1 MSAQAALAI
10 GGPGPAAGTT
20 WDANG
25 DVELTLP
32 QKAAVIISAL
42 PPEDAGSLLKK
53 MGPTHIKVY
62 VTATRQ
68 LRHVPMKTLERVV
81 VEFLDSLDSDD
92 ITIGPDTAADVL
104 SRIMDANA
112 VSEIIGEASGV
123 RRPVWELVQDVPA
136 EAIASYIEREHPRVA
151 SILMSRLGAEKAAA
165 VIDVLDVESAEQVI
179 GMLKNPAEVRPEVLR
194 TVEES
199 VRADLLLVQSSKGDT
214 PDVFVGAVFDNLTE
228 QSRDPL
234 MKTMTEKS
242 PEFAHA
248 VAKHMFLFDDVPAR
262 LSEKDVPSLTKVMDQ
277 AVLSTGLAY
286 AASRGSEAPEF
297 ILTYLP
303 KRMAEQIRETMEEM
317 DAPEQKAGEE
327 AEAQIIKSIR
337 ALAASGDIVLNSA

>member
-1 MSAQAALAI
+1 MSAQAAPAI
-10 GGPGPAAGTT
+10 GGPATT
-20 WDANG
+20 MWDARG

-32 QKAAVIISAL
+32 QKAAIIISAL
-42 PPEDAGSLLKK
+42 PAEDAGSLLKK
-53 MGPTHIKVY
+53 MGPSHIKVY
-62 VTATRQ
+62 VTATKQ
-68 LRHVPMKTLERVV
+68 LRHVPMLILERVV
-81 VEFLDSLDSDD
+81 VEFLESLGSDD

-112 VSEIIGEASGV
+112 VAEIIGEAAGV
-123 RRPVWELVQDVPA
+123 QRPVWELVQDVPA
-136 EAIASYIEREHPRVA
+136 EAIAMYIEREHPRVA

-179 GMLKNPAEVRPEVLR
+179 GMLKNPAEVRAEVLG
-194 TVEES
+194 TIEDS
-199 VRADLLLVQSSKGDT
+199 VRTDLLLAQSGKGDT

-262 LSEKDVPSLTKVMDQ
+262 LSEKDVPALTKVMDQ

-286 AASRGSEAPEF
+286 AASRGSEAPEY
-297 ILTYLP
+297 ILSFLP
-303 KRMAEQIRETMEEM
+303 KRMAEQIREAMAEMETP
-317 DAPEQKAGEE
+317 DRKTGEE
-327 AEAQIIKSIR
+327 AEAKIIKSIR
-337 ALAASGDIVLNSA
+337 SLAASGEITLNSA